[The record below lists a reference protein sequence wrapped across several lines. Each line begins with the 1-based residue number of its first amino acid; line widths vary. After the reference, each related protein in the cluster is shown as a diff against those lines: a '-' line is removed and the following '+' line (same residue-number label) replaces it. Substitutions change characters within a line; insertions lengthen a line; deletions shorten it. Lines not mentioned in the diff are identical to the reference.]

1 MLTTMDTTTTKNE
14 NEKESKKEGE
24 KERQPSVAS
33 ISSTVLMSEYAC
45 SDEGG
50 AGAACKEGAYGSA
63 SELVASVVP
72 ALERANSENY
82 GNERAFSSAQ
92 QNRAISEPFLETASL
107 VNDLHNNTQYESMTC
122 NTQHESII
130 CTLNPMDLLVGS
142 PNKDD
147 LVKTK
152 NEEIISVLDEDML
165 SVSESTGSIKRKRN
179 FKRRRSA
186 VESDSDVEI
195 DEVGMSQRL
204 RSNKARL
211 VEMTTKN
218 ENENDLSP
226 NTVSF
231 SSCVASAAGDTDE
244 STLIESEPGRV
255 DRKGKKKTTRRK
267 QSPIANKL
275 HTTID
280 LEELEELSTAVLITH
295 AIEWIEDIDRMRA
308 RSNLQGVIS
317 KYTKE
322 RLELIKGCFNTL
334 HGQSL
339 GANDP
344 GQLKLRNA
352 RLAADLCA
360 AQKEILQLRHNLKQQ
375 APAKDRP
382 ETCDVGTS
390 PSDNKNDD
398 DKRYETPKRVVDEII
413 EIKNSISQL
422 ESNLHDSSTTALNS
436 LPLPVPQRQQA
447 KPIIK
452 SVVELPPER
461 RVIIRDKSTFAN

>member
-1 MLTTMDTTTTKNE
+1 
-14 NEKESKKEGE
+14 
-24 KERQPSVAS
+24 
-33 ISSTVLMSEYAC
+33 
-45 SDEGG
+45 
-50 AGAACKEGAYGSA
+50 
-63 SELVASVVP
+63 
-72 ALERANSENY
+72 
-82 GNERAFSSAQ
+82 
-92 QNRAISEPFLETASL
+92 
-107 VNDLHNNTQYESMTC
+107 
-122 NTQHESII
+122 
-130 CTLNPMDLLVGS
+130 
-142 PNKDD
+142 
-147 LVKTK
+147 
-152 NEEIISVLDEDML
+152 ML

-195 DEVGMSQRL
+195 DEVGISQRL

-218 ENENDLSP
+218 ENENDDLSP

-244 STLIESEPGRV
+244 STLIESESGRV
-255 DRKGKKKTTRRK
+255 NRKGKKKTARRK

-317 KYTKE
+317 KYIKE
-322 RLELIKGCFNTL
+322 RLELIKGCFNIL

-375 APAKDRP
+375 APSQ
-382 ETCDVGTS
+382 GS
-390 PSDNKNDD
+390 P
-398 DKRYETPKRVVDEII
+398 
-413 EIKNSISQL
+413 
-422 ESNLHDSSTTALNS
+422 
-436 LPLPVPQRQQA
+436 
-447 KPIIK
+447 
-452 SVVELPPER
+452 
-461 RVIIRDKSTFAN
+461 